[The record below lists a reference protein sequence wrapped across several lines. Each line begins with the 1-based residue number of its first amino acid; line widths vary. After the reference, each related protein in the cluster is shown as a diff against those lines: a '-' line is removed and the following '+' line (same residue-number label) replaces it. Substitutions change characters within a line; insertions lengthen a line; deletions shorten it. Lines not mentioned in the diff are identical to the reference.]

1 MSEPEK
7 AAATQPLAGLK
18 VIDMTSLAMGPLSG
32 QILGDYG
39 ADVIKVE
46 PPAGD
51 PFRHTLPTRSTGM
64 GHVYLQLN
72 RNKRSLAIDL
82 KAKETQEVFHKL
94 ISGADIL
101 LSNMRPAAMVGLG
114 LDYEAVRSIN
124 PGIIYCAAYG
134 FSERGPYAG
143 RPAADDTIQAM
154 SGLVNLQGRASGHTL
169 LTATVVADKAVGLV
183 LTNAVMAAII
193 HRMKTG
199 QGQFIE
205 VPMFETMVSFVLP
218 EHLAGLT
225 YDPPKGSSG
234 YARVINPARKPY
246 PTKDGFLT
254 VLPYT
259 TPQWH
264 RFFKLIGRID
274 LLDNADLADPVKR
287 NARLHE
293 LYGLI
298 ADVMP
303 TRTTKEWV
311 ADLLAADILIGEV
324 LSPEEL
330 ITDPHLEAL
339 KLFEMVD
346 HPTEGLIRLMN
357 SPVQS
362 SAEPTKLSR
371 LPPTLGQHSREIL
384 LELGLGETDI
394 DLLAKDGKIV
404 IGSSGSV

>member
-1 MSEPEK
+1 MSEPET
-7 AAATQPLAGLK
+7 ATRQPLAGLK
-18 VIDMTSLAMGPLSG
+18 VVDMTSLAMGPLAG

-51 PFRHTLPTRSTGM
+51 PFRHTLPTRSAGM
-64 GHVYLQLN
+64 GHVFLQLN

-82 KAKETQEVFHKL
+82 KAKETQDVFRQL

-101 LSNMRPAAMVGLG
+101 LSNMRPAAMMS
-114 LDYEAVRSIN
+114 LDLNFEAVRAIN
-124 PGIIYCAAYG
+124 PSIIYCAAYG

-169 LTATVVADKAVGLV
+169 LTATVVADKAIGLV

-205 VPMFETMVSFVLP
+205 VPMFETMASFVLP

-234 YARVINPARKPY
+234 YARVINPARRPY
-246 PTKDGFLT
+246 ATKDGFLT

-259 TPQWH
+259 TPQWQ
-264 RFFKLIGRID
+264 RFFNLIGRDD
-274 LLDNADLADPVKR
+274 LMANAELADPVKR

-293 LYGLI
+293 LYSLI

-303 TRTTKEWV
+303 SRTTREWV

-330 ITDPHLEAL
+330 VTDPHLAAMG
-339 KLFEMVD
+339 LFAMVD
-346 HPTEGLIRLMN
+346 HPTEGRIRLMN

-362 SAEPTKLSR
+362 SVEPTRLTR
-371 LPPTLGQHSREIL
+371 LPPTLGQHSHEIL
-384 LELGLGETDI
+384 TDLGLDAQQI
-394 DLLAKDGKIV
+394 DQLVRDGHV
-404 IGSSGSV
+404 IIGDPGSG